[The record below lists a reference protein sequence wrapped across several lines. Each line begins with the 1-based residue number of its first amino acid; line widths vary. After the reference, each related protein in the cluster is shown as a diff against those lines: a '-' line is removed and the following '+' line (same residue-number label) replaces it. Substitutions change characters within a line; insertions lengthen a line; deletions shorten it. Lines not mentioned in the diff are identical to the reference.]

1 MTPVWMS
8 PLAREDLAWW
18 RRHDRRVA
26 RELLHLM
33 RRLRDGACIPPARQ
47 VGLPLRLPGLYAV
60 RLQGEHRLVIERVA
74 GRVVIHQCRFH
85 YLKHGR
91 QADQYARHWLL

>member
-1 MTPVWMS
+1 LTPLWMT

-26 RELLHLM
+26 RQLLHLM
-33 RRLRDGACIPPARQ
+33 RRLSEGACIPSARR
-47 VGLPLRLPGLYAV
+47 VALPLRLPGLYAV
-60 RLQGEHRLVIERVA
+60 RVQGEHRLVIELVA

-85 YLKHGR
+85 Y
-91 QADQYARHWLL
+91 

>member
-1 MTPVWMS
+1 MT

-26 RELLHLM
+26 RQLLHLL
-33 RRLRDGACIPPARQ
+33 RRLRDGACIPAARQ
-47 VGLPLRLPGLYAV
+47 VALPLRLPGLFAL
-60 RLQGEHRLVIERVA
+60 RLHAEHRLVIERVA

-85 YLKHGR
+85 Y
-91 QADQYARHWLL
+91 

>member
-1 MTPVWMS
+1 MTPLCMT

-26 RELLHLM
+26 RQLLHLI
-33 RRLRDGACIPPARQ
+33 RRLRDDSCIPSARQ
-47 VGLPLRLPGLYAV
+47 VALPLRLPGLFAL
-60 RLQGEHRLVIERVA
+60 RLHGEHRLVIERVA

-85 YLKHGR
+85 F
-91 QADQYARHWLL
+91 

>member
-1 MTPVWMS
+1 MT

-26 RELLHLM
+26 RQLLHLM
-33 RRLRDGACIPPARQ
+33 RRLSEGACIPSARR
-47 VGLPLRLPGLYAV
+47 VALPLRLPGLYAV
-60 RLQGEHRLVIERVA
+60 RVQGEHRLVIELVA

-85 YLKHGR
+85 Y
-91 QADQYARHWLL
+91 

>member
-1 MTPVWMS
+1 MT

-26 RELLHLM
+26 RRLLHLL
-33 RRLRDGACIPPARQ
+33 RRLRDGACIPAARQ
-47 VGLPLRLPGLYAV
+47 VALPLRLPGLFAL
-60 RLQGEHRLVIERVA
+60 RLHAEHRLVIECVA

-85 YLKHGR
+85 Y
-91 QADQYARHWLL
+91 

>member
-1 MTPVWMS
+1 MTPLWMT

-26 RELLHLM
+26 RQLLHLM
-33 RRLRDGACIPPARQ
+33 RRLSEGACIPSARR
-47 VGLPLRLPGLYAV
+47 VALPLRLPGLYAV
-60 RLQGEHRLVIERVA
+60 RVQGEHRLVIELVA

-85 YLKHGR
+85 Y
-91 QADQYARHWLL
+91 